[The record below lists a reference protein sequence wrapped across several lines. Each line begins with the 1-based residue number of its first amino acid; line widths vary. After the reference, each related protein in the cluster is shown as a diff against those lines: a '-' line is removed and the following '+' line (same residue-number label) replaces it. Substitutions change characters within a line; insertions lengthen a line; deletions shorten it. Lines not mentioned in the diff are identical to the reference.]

1 MLSKLFGG
9 GGDAID
15 VTEAERR
22 ATAGEVVLVD
32 VREKGEWKSGHA
44 PLAKHIALGGLSQ
57 RLPELEQLG
66 KPIAFIC
73 LSGGRSSKACGIA
86 RKAGLRVVN
95 VKGGMGAWSRAGLPV
110 AR

>member
-32 VREKGEWKSGHA
+32 VREKGEWKSGARAARQAHRA
-44 PLAKHIALGGLSQ
+44 RWSVATTTRAARQADRLHLPLRGTQ
-57 RLPELEQLG
+57 
-66 KPIAFIC
+66 
-73 LSGGRSSKACGIA
+73 
-86 RKAGLRVVN
+86 
-95 VKGGMGAWSRAGLPV
+95 
-110 AR
+110 

>member
-57 RLPELEQLG
+57 RLLEQLG

-73 LSGGRSSKACGIA
+73 RSGARSSNACGVA
-86 RKAGLRVVN
+86 RKVGLQVVN